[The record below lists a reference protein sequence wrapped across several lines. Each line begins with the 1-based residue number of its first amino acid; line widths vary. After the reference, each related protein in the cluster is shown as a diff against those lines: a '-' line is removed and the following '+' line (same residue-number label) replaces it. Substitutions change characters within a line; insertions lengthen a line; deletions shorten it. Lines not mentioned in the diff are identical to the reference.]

1 MEGVDNRLFGRA
13 AVVMLQR
20 FVLMP
25 MVAVGL
31 VMGER
36 VVVAVPIAWLAELDS
51 CVYRPNPRL

>member
-20 FVLMP
+20 FVCMP
-25 MVAVGL
+25 LVAVGL

-36 VVVAVPIAWLAELDS
+36 AVVAIPVHGLPS
-51 CVYRPNPRL
+51 